1 MAEQIKQWFLDIKDT
16 KNCIRV
22 GYGGSVDEL
31 YEAIIDSNPRN
42 REAWKETRK
51 QLRSCW
57 DTGWPF
63 LTFRGGVFLRSSLPI
78 GEILY
83 TYPDDLTVVK
93 IEPQSSEQFREM
105 LFS

>member
-57 DTGWPF
+57 DTD
-63 LTFRGGVFLRSSLPI
+63 RGGVFLQSSLPI

>member
-1 MAEQIKQWFLDIKDT
+1 MVEQIKQWFLDIKDT
-16 KNCIRV
+16 KKCIRV
-22 GYGGSVDEL
+22 DCEGPVDEL
-31 YEAIIDSNPRN
+31 YEAIIDLGPRN
-42 REAWKETRK
+42 SEAWKDTRK
-51 QLRSCW
+51 QLHSCW

-63 LTFRGGVFLRSSLPI
+63 LTLGGGVFLQKSLPI